1 MPSILVYDRK
11 PKQQIIE
18 YTQNEEFNYAS
29 TVLET
34 FIEAFTGD
42 GFAKKVNNKSFTMRS
57 TKNNSEAGFFI
68 NIDKST
74 KKINGIIFFLDNQ
87 EFSTLSLDELTT
99 LSTNEDIIFPICVA
113 LEIA

>member
-11 PKQQIIE
+11 TEQQTKE
-18 YTQNEEFNYAS
+18 YTQNEEFNYVS

-42 GFAKKVNNKSFTMRS
+42 GLAKKVNNKSFTMRS

-68 NIDKST
+68 DIDKNT
-74 KKINGIIFFLDNQ
+74 KKINGIVFFLDNQ
-87 EFSTLSLDELTT
+87 EFSTLSLEELTT

-113 LEIA
+113 LDIS